1 MEWESRAIVLR
12 VRPHSEHGAIVSL
25 FSQTHGRHLGYGY
38 GRKARNAPVGSFVH
52 AHWRA
57 RLPDHLGHYRLEALT
72 GPYPGTTL
80 GLYALRA
87 CCELLEVLAAERTP
101 YTALYEDTSLLLKQ
115 VSAWSAE
122 RQRAPAESFA
132 ETRLVAAYLRWEGA
146 LLGHLGFGLA
156 LKTCALGG
164 GAGPI
169 RYVSPRTGRGAC
181 ASCGGPWEAKLL
193 KIPGWLAEPQIE
205 LGTRGGNLDKTE
217 ILEGFRLTTH
227 FMEHASHRMGVRLP
241 RFRDEFVR
249 TALTSGRASGRADGQ
264 AGGGQGE
271 HTPHVEHG
279 VEHGREAK

>member
-57 RLPDHLGHYRLEALT
+57 RLPEHLGVYRLEALPS
-72 GPYPGTTL
+72 PYPGTTL
-80 GLYALRA
+80 GLYTLRA

-101 YTALYEDTSLLLKQ
+101 YTALYEDTSLLLHQ

-122 RQRAPAESFA
+122 HNEAGGVAEGFA
-132 ETRLVAAYLRWEGA
+132 EGFTEARLVAAYLRWEGT

-181 ASCGGPWEAKLL
+181 APCGAPWETKLL
-193 KIPGWLAEPQIE
+193 KIPAWLADPRIE
-205 LGTRGGNLDKTE
+205 LGAIGLPLDKTD
-217 ILEGFRLTTH
+217 ILEGFRLTTY
-227 FMEHASHRMGVRLP
+227 FMEHAGHRLGVRLP

-249 TALTSGRASGRADGQ
+249 TALIT
-264 AGGGQGE
+264 GGQGE
-271 HTPHVEHG
+271 HTHYG
-279 VEHGREAK
+279 TWAKRVAQQPGGTPS

>member
-57 RLPDHLGHYRLEALT
+57 RLPDHLGVYRLEALT

-80 GLYALRA
+80 GLYTLRA
-87 CCELLEVLAAERTP
+87 CCELLEILVAERTP
-101 YTALYEDTSLLLKQ
+101 YTALYEDTSLLLQQ

-122 RQRAPAESFA
+122 DLAEA
-132 ETRLVAAYLRWEGA
+132 RLVAAYLRWECA
-146 LLGHLGFGLA
+146 LLEHLGFGLA

-181 ASCGGPWEAKLL
+181 ALCGEPWEAKLL
-193 KIPGWLAEPQIE
+193 KIPGWL
-205 LGTRGGNLDKTE
+205 
-217 ILEGFRLTTH
+217 
-227 FMEHASHRMGVRLP
+227 
-241 RFRDEFVR
+241 
-249 TALTSGRASGRADGQ
+249 
-264 AGGGQGE
+264 GGGPDR
-271 HTPHVEHG
+271 TRRK
-279 VEHGREAK
+279 REPS